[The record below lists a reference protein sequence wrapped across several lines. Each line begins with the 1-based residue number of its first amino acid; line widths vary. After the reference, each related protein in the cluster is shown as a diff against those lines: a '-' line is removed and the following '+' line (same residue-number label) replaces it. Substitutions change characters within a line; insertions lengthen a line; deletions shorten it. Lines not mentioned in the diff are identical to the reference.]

1 MMTKLLFS
9 ACFLLLLLN
18 AGGHHAVEARPHR
31 ERSKDYM
38 LFVFGDSFADAGNL
52 PRTSEKTAMSRS
64 WFYPYGMSDSDH
76 GNRPTGRVSD
86 GLVQSDFLAK
96 ILGGDESPPPS
107 RQTQRDPSGV
117 NFAVGG
123 SGVFAGEA
131 PSLRQQVEQLA
142 SLVSRGVVEAG
153 DLAESVALVSVSAG
167 HDYVGRITHDT
178 SSSDMR
184 ALSSQVTDEIVGAV
198 MRLRELG
205 VSKVLVN
212 LLPALGCM
220 PWQSVG
226 SNYIRCDSHANTLA
240 SIHNTVLRNRLEALP
255 QDVLVL
261 DLDTPFSSEHAAP
274 PCCSNPDPNGYCGQE
289 DPSGR
294 PQYTVCADPGQAFFW
309 DYIHPSQAG
318 WELIMEQLEGPIEQ
332 FLGIQSSW

>member
-1 MMTKLLFS
+1 MMTKLLFT
-9 ACFLLLLLN
+9 ACFLLLLLS
-18 AGGHHAVEARPHR
+18 GGAHHAVEARPHR

-38 LFVFGDSFADAGNL
+38 LFVFGDSFVDAGNL

-76 GNRPTGRVSD
+76 GNP
-86 GLVQSDFLAK
+86 K

-107 RQTQRDPSGV
+107 RQNQRDPSGV

-167 HDYVGRITHDT
+167 HDYAGRITHG
-178 SSSDMR
+178 SSDSDMR

-198 MRLRELG
+198 TRLRELA
-205 VSKVLVN
+205 VSKLLVN
-212 LLPALGCM
+212 LLPALGCK
-220 PWQSVG
+220 PWQ
-226 SNYIRCDSHANTLA
+226 
-240 SIHNTVLRNRLEALP
+240 LEGLW

-261 DLDTPFSSEHAAP
+261 DLNTAFTSEQHAAP
-274 PCCSNPDPNGYCGQE
+274 PCCNNPDPNGYCGQE

-294 PQYTVCADPGQAFFW
+294 PQYSVCADPDQAFFW